1 MSKLKELREK
11 RATVYTAIDE
21 LRKATDGKEMTAEE
35 QTRWDT
41 LLSDYEKADKLV
53 EQEERFQEVERR
65 QAEQTYESRQQPQN
79 SQSANQPSD
88 EEYRSAFMEYLMRG
102 GNEITPES
110 RSIFEKRAGITGLSG
125 DVIVPKTLAD
135 SIEVAL
141 KAYGGMFEAG
151 TILTTSTG
159 GDLIMPTI
167 NDTTSKATVVA
178 EYNQSTKK
186 APSFGSETL
195 KAYTYRTPIV
205 PVSQELLQDSNF
217 DLETLLSGLLAE
229 SFGRGINEDLTIGN
243 GTGKPKGLVNWATAS
258 DATPAATAIKLDD
271 IIDLLKS
278 VDSAYA
284 RNGRFM
290 FNRETLWSLVK
301 IKDTTGRYIWQEG
314 AKDGTLPT
322 LFGKNYI
329 LNDDV
334 ANIGA
339 GNASVLFGDFS
350 KYKIRMVKNF
360 RVIRLNELLVDEKI
374 TLHATTHTLKVDLEL
389 KELRTK
395 DTNDKEK
402 SPGDISWS
410 VDGDGLV
417 VIDDSVE
424 NAHTSEDILG
434 IVLSKKIV
442 DVVIKSPMTGLTKT
456 YSGKAFIT
464 SFSLSAPAGDNATY
478 SYSLTGSGN
487 LSPTPKTPQ
496 A

>member
-11 RATVYTAIDE
+11 RATVYTSIDE
-21 LRKATDGKEMTAEE
+21 LRKSADGREMTAEE

-65 QAEQTYESRQQPQN
+65 QAEQTYESRHKPQ
-79 SQSANQPSD
+79 SKESPNQPSD
-88 EEYRSAFMEYLMRG
+88 EEYRTAFMEYLMRG
-102 GNEITPES
+102 GNEITHES

-125 DVIVPKTLAD
+125 GVIVPKTLAD
-135 SIEVAL
+135 NIGIAL

-217 DLETLLSGLLAE
+217 DLESLLSGLLAE
-229 SFGRGINEDLTIGN
+229 SFGRGINEDLTVGN
-243 GTGKPKGLVNWATAS
+243 GTGKPKGIVNWATAS
-258 DATPAATAIKLDD
+258 DAAPVAAAIKLDD

-314 AKDGTLPT
+314 AKDGTPPT
-322 LFGKNYI
+322 LFGKSYI

-334 ANIGA
+334 AGIGA
-339 GNASVLFGDFS
+339 GNASMLFGDFS

-360 RVIRLNELLVDEKI
+360 RVIRLNELLAEYLSI
-374 TLHATTHTLKVDLEL
+374 GLFGFA
-389 KELRTK
+389 R
-395 DTNDKEK
+395 
-402 SPGDISWS
+402 
-410 VDGDGLV
+410 VDGVLLDAGTHPV
-417 VIDDSVE
+417 KKMVHA
-424 NAHTSEDILG
+424 NA
-434 IVLSKKIV
+434 
-442 DVVIKSPMTGLTKT
+442 
-456 YSGKAFIT
+456 
-464 SFSLSAPAGDNATY
+464 
-478 SYSLTGSGN
+478 
-487 LSPTPKTPQ
+487 
-496 A
+496 